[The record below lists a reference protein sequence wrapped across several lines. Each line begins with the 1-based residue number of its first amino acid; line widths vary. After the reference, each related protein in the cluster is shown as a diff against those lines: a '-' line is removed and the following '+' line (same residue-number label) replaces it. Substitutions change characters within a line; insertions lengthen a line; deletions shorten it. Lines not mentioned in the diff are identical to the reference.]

1 MAWSNIFNEGQNSA
15 KELRFRPQY
24 QADELNEQGLE
35 KVQLNPNKP
44 MEKLCVYLKATY
56 SKPN

>member
-1 MAWSNIFNEGQNSA
+1 MAWSNIFNEGQDSA

-35 KVQLNPNKP
+35 KVQLNPNRP
-44 MEKLCVYLKATY
+44 MEKLYVCVPQSYIF
-56 SKPN
+56 